1 MKKILILTAG
11 FGDGHNAA
19 ARNLRDAIESLDENA
34 RAEVLD
40 LFADSYGAFN
50 TLARKTYLGMVQYAP
65 RLWGGIY
72 SVLES
77 PLVGNQLG
85 NFPRMQEL
93 LEKILAETQP
103 DCVVSTYPVYA
114 HVIQR
119 IYRSHHER
127 PFKLATVVTDSI
139 TVNSAW
145 FKAPCDFFCV
155 ANDATAEVLRKNGVA
170 DKLIHT
176 LGFPVSPIFA
186 ENPNTLPPPVGDE
199 PRRVLYIINT
209 GKKKAG
215 KAVDR
220 LLELDNVHLTVTV
233 GRDAEL
239 RAKLTERTRDCED
252 RVKILGWTNQMPELM
267 MSHHLVISK
276 AGGATVQEA
285 IAARCP
291 MIVNQVIPGQEEG
304 NAELIW
310 RYHLGA
316 IGEKNREVADLVE
329 SAFVKK
335 AAQWNEWRANL
346 KKISRPDAALRIGEL
361 ILDAADHGLPGR
373 KNIKLFETSPDRVMR
388 PAPANA
394 TRNSELRIPHSQ
406 MLLCDFHIHTN
417 YSDGKLSVP
426 EVVDFYGERGFDC
439 ICITD
444 HLADPRRLLGKLSEL
459 SNMTLAQEQVG
470 EYFDV
475 IARERQRAW
484 RRYKMLLL
492 TGIEFNKD
500 GYSRKTSAHLLGIDL
515 KSPISAALDIPEI
528 IEQIHRQGALAV
540 ASHPHIMK
548 SEWGKNTLY
557 FWENQEKYAP
567 LLDAWEIAN
576 RNNIFNDVGLKR
588 LPFMANSDFHKPKH
602 IYSWKTLIHCEKD
615 TEAIKDCIRR
625 NEHVAITLY
634 RDFAPAALN
643 SHPPVAPK
651 SHGGGSTFN
660 HHLTQDRLPLRVVNH

>member
-19 ARNLRDAIESLDENA
+19 ARNLRDAIELLDENS

-72 SVLES
+72 SMLES
-77 PLVGNQLG
+77 PLVGSQLG

-103 DCVVSTYPVYA
+103 DCVVSTYPIYA

-119 IYRSHHER
+119 ICRSQHER
-127 PFKLATVVTDSI
+127 PFKLITVVTDSI

-145 FKAPCDFFCV
+145 FRAPSDYFCV

-176 LGFPVSPIFA
+176 LGFPVSPVFA
-186 ENPNTLPPPVGDE
+186 DNPDILPAPAGDE

-215 KAVDR
+215 KSVDR
-220 LLELDNVHLTVTV
+220 LLELENVHLTVTV

-239 RAKLTERTRDCED
+239 RARLIERTRDLAD
-252 RVKILGWTNQMPELM
+252 RVKVIGWTNQMPELM

-316 IGEKNREVADLVE
+316 IGEKNREVAELVE
-329 SAFVKK
+329 NAFSKK

-361 ILDAADHGLPGR
+361 ILEAADQDKPRR
-373 KNIKLFETSPDRVMR
+373 KDIKLFETAPDRVMR
-388 PAPANA
+388 SPALANGNGES
-394 TRNSELRIPHSQ
+394 RSQ

-444 HLADPRRLLGKLSEL
+444 HLADPKRLLGKLSEL
-459 SNMTLAQEQVG
+459 ANMTLAQEQVG
-470 EYFDV
+470 EYFAV
-475 IARERQRAW
+475 IERERQRAW
-484 RRYKMLLL
+484 RRYKMLVL

-500 GYSRKTSAHLLGIDL
+500 GYTRKSSAHLLGIDL
-515 KSPISAALDIPEI
+515 QAPISAALDIPDI

-602 IYSWKTLIHCEKD
+602 IYSWKTLIHCAKD
-615 TEAIKDCIRR
+615 AGAIKDCIRR

-643 SHPPVAPK
+643 TQPA
-651 SHGGGSTFN
+651 TFN
-660 HHLTQDRLPLRVVNH
+660 HFIQDRLPLRAVNH